1 MPPTVIATC
10 AFPGT
15 YDILASVELH
25 LSYIDEAAAA
35 GARLVVFPEISLQ
48 GYPPAGAEFGGEAV
62 LLRMLE
68 TAEAVPGGPN
78 VARLIAAAAERRIH
92 VVFGATEAGRH
103 PGNLYNTLV
112 LAGPAGYLGCYRK
125 VHVAVTELMYWRPG
139 DEWAVFE
146 TELGTIGP
154 LICYDLA
161 WPEACRELTL
171 AGSQLFVMGTAW
183 CALPGHGDGE
193 ANLWARQY
201 DVFTRARAAENARWL
216 IASNFVGEFGGLT
229 FFGLSR
235 IVDPVGEVVASS
247 DAHTPGLILAE
258 IDIPGGLAAATAV
271 NLGSFLVRDRRPD
284 TYRILNGSRPI
295 AADG

>member
-1 MPPTVIATC
+1 MPPTIIATC

-15 YDILASVELH
+15 YDVAASIDLH
-25 LSYIDEAAAA
+25 LSYIEEAAKA
-35 GARLVVFPEISLQ
+35 GARLVVFPEASLQ
-48 GYPPAGAEFGGEAV
+48 GYPPAGTEFGSETV
-62 LLRMLE
+62 LLRMQQ
-68 TAEAVPGGPN
+68 TAEAVPDGPS
-78 VARLIAAAAERRIH
+78 VARLIAAAAQHDIT
-92 VVFGATEAGRH
+92 VVFGVTESGRV

-112 LAGPAGYLGCYRK
+112 LAGPAGYLGSYRK
-125 VHVAVTELMYWRPG
+125 VHVAVTELIYWRPG
-139 DEWAVFE
+139 DEWSVFE
-146 TELGTIGP
+146 TELGRIGP

-171 AGSQLFVMGTAW
+171 AGSELLVMGTAW
-183 CALPGHGDGE
+183 CAMPSHGDGE

-216 IASNFVGEFGGLT
+216 ISSNFVGELGGLT

-235 IVDPVGEVVASS
+235 IVNPVGDVVASS
-247 DAHTPGLILAE
+247 DARTPGLVLAE
-258 IDIPGGLAAATAV
+258 IDITGGLAAAAAV
-271 NLGSFLVRDRRPD
+271 NLGSFLIRDRRPE